1 MQHTRTA
8 VALAFFNAL
17 KTRMLQMNTFY
28 NASLASLIYPYLS
41 FFFHFLLDNDISN
54 SYIHCMCFYLL

>member
-41 FFFHFLLDNDISN
+41 FFFSLSFRQ
-54 SYIHCMCFYLL
+54 